1 MAFIP
6 KIELYQSN
14 GTTLQYLFPAV
25 QSINAPQTI
34 KKSTVIEGIRG
45 QGCIVIPGSTASW
58 DLEIHGI
65 FLAADY
71 SAVTA
76 LIDDMETDIVLFT
89 NYVLKF
95 EKTISTSYSYNV
107 QRIEPIQ
114 YPVSMRVNFQ
124 DYIVKLKCNSW

>member
-1 MAFIP
+1 MSFIP

-14 GTTLQYLFPAV
+14 GTTLQYTFPVV

-34 KKSTVIEGIRG
+34 SKNVVVEGIRG
-45 QGCIVIPGSTASW
+45 QGCIIIPGSSSSW
-58 DLEIHGI
+58 DLEIRGI

-76 LIDDMETDIVLFT
+76 LIDDIETDIVLFT

-95 EKTISTSYSYNV
+95 EKTISTSYTYNV

-114 YPVSMRVNFQ
+114 YPNSMRVNFQ
-124 DYIVKLKCNSW
+124 DYIVKLKVGAW